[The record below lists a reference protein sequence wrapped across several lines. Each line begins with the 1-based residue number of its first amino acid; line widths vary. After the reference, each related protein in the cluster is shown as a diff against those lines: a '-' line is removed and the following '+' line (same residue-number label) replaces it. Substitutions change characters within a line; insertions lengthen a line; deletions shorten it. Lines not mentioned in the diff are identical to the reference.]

1 MKILSTPLLNTSL
14 PHNIMTPHKKY
25 SQEELNKT
33 LWSAAD
39 SSRSSVDGGVYKDY
53 ALTMLF
59 VKYLSDLN
67 KKRHAEYKVRF
78 GNDEKRIEE
87 KMKLDRFYLPPKS
100 SFDYIYSK
108 IEEDNIGEE
117 INKALHRI
125 EDSNKEKLDG
135 IFSVDFN
142 SESVLGKLD
151 QRNKMLRHL
160 IQDFAKIDLTD
171 AGDDVIG
178 NAYMY
183 MIERFG
189 ADAGK
194 KAGEFFTTRSVAQ
207 LVAMLAEPKEG
218 DRIADPA
225 CGSGGL
231 LLLAGEQVEKKGSKN
246 YALYG
251 QESTGST
258 YQLARMNMFL
268 HGKDSARLEWG
279 DTLNNPLLVENDQ
292 LMHFDAVIANPPF
305 SLKKWGAEHAGSD
318 KYNRFWRGVPPKD
331 KGDFAFITHMI
342 ETAKPKTG
350 RVTVIVPHG
359 VLFRGGAE
367 GKIREHLLRENII
380 DAVIGL
386 PAGLFQTTGIPV
398 AILVI
403 DRSREKGGAHEH
415 KKDVLF
421 IEASKEFKPGKAQ
434 NTLTEENIARIFDMY
449 QKRVDVEKFSRKV
462 GFDEIQENDFN
473 LNITRYVDTF
483 EEEEPV
489 DIQANLRELAA
500 LEPELERLEKE
511 MVGYLDQLELT

>member
-1 MKILSTPLLNTSL
+1 MDTV
-14 PHNIMTPHKKY
+14 KKY
-25 SQEELNKT
+25 TQDELNKI

-53 ALTMLF
+53 ALAMLF
-59 VKYLSDLN
+59 FKYLSDLSN
-67 KKRHAEYKVRF
+67 KKRAEYKERF
-78 GNDEKRIEE
+78 GNDERRIEE

-100 SFDYIYSK
+100 SFEYIYR
-108 IEEDNIGEE
+108 ILEQDNIGEE
-117 INKALHRI
+117 LNKALHKI
-125 EDSNKEKLDG
+125 EDANKEKLEG
-135 IFSVDFN
+135 VFSVDFN
-142 SESVLGKLD
+142 SEAILGKLD
-151 QRNKMLRHL
+151 QRNKMIRHL
-160 IQDFAKIDLTD
+160 IHDFRRIDLSD

-194 KAGEFFTTRSVAQ
+194 KAGEFFTVRQVAK
-207 LVAMLAEPKEG
+207 LVAKLAQPKEG

-231 LLLAGEQVEKKGSKN
+231 LLLAGEEVEKTGSRN

-268 HGKDSARLEWG
+268 HEKDSARLEWG
-279 DTLNNPLLVENDQ
+279 DTLNNPQLVENDQ
-292 LMHFDAVIANPPF
+292 LMKFDVQVCNPPF
-305 SLKKWGAEHAGSD
+305 SLKKWGAENAEAD
-318 KYNRFWRGVPPKD
+318 QYKRFWRGVPPKD
-331 KGDFAFITHMI
+331 KGDFAFVTHMV

-350 RVTVIVPHG
+350 RIAVIVPHG

-367 GKIREHLLRENII
+367 GKIREQLLKENII

-398 AILVI
+398 AILII
-403 DRSREKGGAHEH
+403 DRSREKGGVNE
-415 KKDVLF
+415 KKRDILF
-421 IEASKEFKPGKAQ
+421 IEASKEYKSAKAQ
-434 NTLTEENIARIFDMY
+434 NILTDEHIEKIYGTYAKRKEIA
-449 QKRVDVEKFSRKV
+449 KFSRKV
-462 GFDEIQENDFN
+462 GFSEIQENDFN

-483 EEEEPV
+483 EEEAPI
-489 DIQANLRELAA
+489 DIQANLKELEE
-500 LEPELERLEKE
+500 LEPEIRKLEKQME
-511 MVGYLDQLELT
+511 KYLKELKIK

>member
-1 MKILSTPLLNTSL
+1 
-14 PHNIMTPHKKY
+14 MTKKY
-25 SQEELNKT
+25 TQEELNKI
-33 LWSAAD
+33 LWDSAN
-39 SSRSSVDGGVYKDY
+39 SSRSSVDGGIYKDY
-53 ALTMLF
+53 ALTILF
-59 VKYLSDLN
+59 FKYLSDLN
-67 KKRHAEYKVRF
+67 KKQHEVYAKRF
-78 GNDEKRIEE
+78 GEDTKRIEE

-108 IEEDNIGEE
+108 IEEDNIGDE

-125 EDSNKEKLDG
+125 EDSNGDKLEG
-135 IFSVDFN
+135 VFSVDFN
-142 SESVLGKLD
+142 SEAILGKLA
-151 QRNKMLRHL
+151 QRNKMLRNL
-160 IQDFAKIDLTD
+160 IQDFKKIDLSD
-171 AGDDVIG
+171 VGDDIIG
-178 NAYMY
+178 NSYMY

-194 KAGEFFTTRSVAQ
+194 KAGEFFTKRSVAH
-207 LVAMLAEPKEG
+207 LVAMLAQPKDG
-218 DRIADPA
+218 DRICDPA

-231 LLLAGEQVEKKGSKN
+231 LLLAGEEIEKQGSKN

-268 HGKDSARLEWG
+268 HGKDSAQLEWG

-292 LMHFDAVIANPPF
+292 LMHFDVLVANPPF
-305 SLKKWGAEHAGSD
+305 SLSKWGAEDAGSD

-331 KGDFAFITHMI
+331 KGDFAFISHMV

-350 RVTVIVPHG
+350 RIAVVVPHG

-367 GKIREHLLRENII
+367 GKIREQLIKENII

-403 DRSREKGGAHEH
+403 DRSREEGGSNEK

-421 IEASKEFKPGKAQ
+421 IEASKEFKANKAQ
-434 NTLTEENIARIFDMY
+434 NILTDDHITKIYDTY
-449 QKRVDVEKFSRKV
+449 VKRKDVKKLARKV
-462 GFDEIQENDFN
+462 KFEEIEENDFN

-483 EEEEPV
+483 EEEAPV
-489 DIQANLRELAA
+489 DIKANLKELAK
-500 LEPELERLEKE
+500 LEPELQKLEKQ
-511 MVGYLDQLELT
+511 MAGYLTELGIK

>member
-1 MKILSTPLLNTSL
+1 MN
-14 PHNIMTPHKKY
+14 PHKKY
-25 SQEELNKT
+25 TQEELNKT

-39 SSRSSVDGGVYKDY
+39 SARANVDAGVYKDY

-67 KKRHAEYKVRF
+67 KKRYAEYKERF
-78 GNDEKRIEE
+78 GGDEKRIDE

-100 SFDYIYSK
+100 SFDYLYSK

-117 INKALHRI
+117 INKVLHRI
-125 EDSNKEKLDG
+125 EDSNKEKLNG
-135 IFSVDFN
+135 IFVVDFN
-142 SESVLGKLD
+142 SESVLGRLE
-151 QRNKMLRHL
+151 QRNKMLRDL
-160 IQDFAKIDLTD
+160 VQDFSKIDLTD

-194 KAGEFFTTRSVAQ
+194 KAGEFFTVHNVAR

-218 DRIADPA
+218 DRISDPA

-231 LLLAGEQVEKKGSKN
+231 LLLAGEEVEKLGSKN

-279 DTLNNPLLVENDQ
+279 DTLNNPLLVENDS
-292 LMHFDAVIANPPF
+292 LMHFSVVVANPPF
-305 SLKKWGAEHAGSD
+305 SLKKWGAEQAEAD
-318 KYNRFWRGVPPKD
+318 KYHRFWRGVPPKD

-350 RVTVIVPHG
+350 RVVVIVPHG

-367 GKIREHLLRENII
+367 GKIREQLLKENII
-380 DAVIGL
+380 DTVIGL

-398 AILVI
+398 AVLVI
-403 DRSREKGGAHEH
+403 DRSREKGGANEK

-421 IEASKEFKPGKAQ
+421 IEASKEFLQAKAQ
-434 NTLTEENIARIFDMY
+434 NILGEENIAKIFETY
-449 QKRVDVEKFSRKV
+449 KKRKNVEKFSRKV
-462 GFDEIQENDFN
+462 DFDEIKENDFN

-489 DIQANLRELAA
+489 DIQANLKELAA
-500 LEPELERLEKE
+500 LEPELQKLEKQMGE
-511 MVGYLDQLELT
+511 YLKELNLG

>member
-1 MKILSTPLLNTSL
+1 MNAVR
-14 PHNIMTPHKKY
+14 KY
-25 SQEELNKT
+25 TQEELNKI
-33 LWSAAD
+33 LWAAAD
-39 SSRSSVDGGVYKDY
+39 SSRSSVDAGVYKDY
-53 ALTMLF
+53 ALVMLF
-59 VKYLSDLN
+59 LKYLSDLS
-67 KKRHAEYKVRF
+67 KKRHEEYKKRF
-78 GNDEKRIEE
+78 GSDEKRIEE
-87 KMKLDRFYLPPKS
+87 KMKLDRFYLPPKA
-100 SFDYIYSK
+100 SFDYIYSI
-108 IEEDNIGEE
+108 IEQDNIGEE
-117 INKALHRI
+117 INKALHKI
-125 EDSNKEKLDG
+125 EDANKEKLEG
-135 IFSVDFN
+135 VFSVDFN
-142 SESVLGKLD
+142 SESTLGKLE

-160 IQDFAKIDLTD
+160 IHDFYKIDLSD
-171 AGDDVIG
+171 AGDDIIG
-178 NAYMY
+178 NSYMY

-194 KAGEFFTTRSVAQ
+194 KAGEFFTTQTVAK
-207 LVAMLAEPKEG
+207 LLAKLAQPKEG

-231 LLLAGEQVEKKGSKN
+231 LLLAGAEIEKTGSKN

-292 LMHFDAVIANPPF
+292 LMKYDTQVCNMPF
-305 SLKKWGAEHAGSD
+305 SLKKWGAENAEAD
-318 KYNRFWRGVPPKD
+318 KYKRFWRGVPPKD
-331 KGDFAFITHMI
+331 KGDFAFLTHMI

-350 RVTVIVPHG
+350 RVAAIAPHG

-367 GKIREHLLRENII
+367 GKIREQLLKENII

-398 AILVI
+398 AILII
-403 DRSREKGGAHEH
+403 DRSREKGGSNEK

-434 NTLTEENIARIFDMY
+434 NTLTEENIEKIYDTYA
-449 QKRVDVEKFSRKV
+449 KRKEIEKFSRKV
-462 GFDEIQENDFN
+462 SFKEIEENDFN

-483 EEEEPV
+483 EEEAPV
-489 DIQANLRELAA
+489 DIKANLKELAE
-500 LEPELERLEKE
+500 LEPEIDKLEKQ
-511 MVGYLDQLELT
+511 MDNYLKDLGIK